1 MMKRF
6 LFAASTTLGLV
17 VGLSGQAWAANP
29 HASCSGLAGSSRA
42 GQPGAQAQV
51 VFGVQG
57 EAAAEGIP
65 PGAIFS
71 DFSRHHD
78 GSAETCLS

>member
-1 MMKRF
+1 MKR
-6 LFAASTTLGLV
+6 LLLAVAATLVLV
-17 VGLSGQAWAANP
+17 VGLSGPAWAANP

-42 GQPGAQAQV
+42 GQPGAEAQV

-71 DFSRHHD
+71 GFSRFHE
-78 GSAETCLS
+78 GSAEVCLA